1 MALMAAIN
9 VIFSFLTVA
18 VPFLS
23 VALIIFLPL
32 TSAIVEITC
41 KDRYFP
47 IYAFATIGL
56 SIVVTLESFDFTI
69 FYVVPSIITGYLFG
83 LFSKKNM
90 PAFIALF
97 AASVVQTAI
106 SLAFVPF
113 IKFIFSADKDVI
125 DYFCTLFNI
134 TDREYFNNFVI
145 LIFFLVALIQTILS
159 YIVVNNELT
168 RMKAKT
174 PSNKDWTFVVNVS
187 LISSIIL
194 MVIFSFFYLPIS
206 YVCLGFAWF
215 FAAFSLYYSIMRK
228 DKVLIICIGSTL
240 LVNLFLFGALNHLFQ
255 RGYEFLLLGIAP
267 LLAGLLSLGFYFLK
281 KQKQ

>member
-1 MALMAAIN
+1 MAAIN

-23 VALIIFLPL
+23 VALVIFLPL

-56 SIVVTLESFDFTI
+56 SIIVTLESFDFTI

-97 AASVVQTAI
+97 AASVAQTVI
-106 SLAFVPF
+106 SLAFVPL

-134 TDREYFNNFVI
+134 TDRDYFNNSVI

-159 YIVVNNELT
+159 YIIVNNELI

-174 PSNKDWTFVVNVS
+174 VSEKDWTFVVNVS

-194 MVIFSFFYLPIS
+194 MIIFSFVYLPIS
-206 YVCLGFAWF
+206 YICLGFAWF

-228 DKVLIICIGSTL
+228 DKILIVCIAATL
-240 LVNLFLFGALNHLFQ
+240 LVNLFMFGALNHLLA

-267 LLAGLLSLGFYFLK
+267 LLTGLLSLGFYFLK